1 MKQIFHKFTRIIDAV
16 LSCALLHSGQHCQ
29 RQRPQQRSLEGF
41 LSTCMNACTS
51 FHFHFQVQPKWREWS
66 MCLGKFWDPKRR
78 HFYRAQQPK
87 VSDFVPQQNE
97 KNLWLLGVK
106 ISVFRAGKPGKPIHS
121 KHSHLSGVAGS
132 LWYLSWNHWQTD
144 DQKIG
149 NVQAGGGAGGAKGIP
164 NSKLLNFHRTDE
176 NVKVPSFL
184 SLVRVLKRCIQVH
197 PPSFTSQFTDIPMR
211 PCFASGSEPFVR
223 FGRLRLGAR
232 LCDRSRDRHG
242 YCCSLNEGKRT
253 SFIKFPSSCFCFLY
267 FQI

>member
-1 MKQIFHKFTRIIDAV
+1 MLFCHV
-16 LSCALLHSGQHCQ
+16 HNGQHCQ

-41 LSTCMNACTS
+41 LSTCM
-51 FHFHFQVQPKWREWS
+51 HFIPFPLPGPAQMERMVNVSWQN
-66 MCLGKFWDPKRR
+66 LGPEIFERFLPKRR

-132 LWYLSWNHWQTD
+132 LWYLSWNHWQAD

-184 SLVRVLKRCIQVH
+184 PLVRVLKRCIQVH

-232 LCDRSRDRHG
+232 LCDRSCDRHG